1 MRFERLAVSDQQ
13 QRLSG
18 DASQRASEADVNR
31 VLAGI
36 DWASELH
43 VCCVIDAAG
52 GVLDRF
58 EVTHDAGALRAMTA
72 RLARAGV
79 TGVAIERGD
88 GPVVEVL
95 LDAELAVFVVPSRQI
110 KGLRSRYGSAGNKD
124 DRFDA
129 YVLADTLRTDGHRW
143 TPLREDHA
151 DTRAL
156 RALCRARKDLVETR
170 VAVLNQLRCN
180 LELALPGAIGLFSKP
195 DSPITLAFLRRFPTA
210 AKVAWLSPARLAGW
224 LRSVSYSG
232 GISAAVLHARLADAA
247 PGLTGAEGD
256 ARGDITLSLVDT
268 VEMLNAKIAGI
279 EARIETVFT
288 AHPDQLIFASLPRSG
303 MVRAANLL
311 AEIGDCRERFPSDAA
326 LAALAGASPSTRQSG
341 KREQAVFRWACNKK
355 LRAAVMDFANG
366 SRAADPWA
374 ADIYRR
380 AVERGCRHPH
390 AVRILARAWIRVI
403 WRCWQDG
410 VPFDPH
416 RHGARQQIAA

>member
-1 MRFERLAVSDQQ
+1 V
-13 QRLSG
+13 
-18 DASQRASEADVNR
+18 DVNE
-31 VLAGI
+31 VLSGI
-36 DWASELH
+36 DWASETH

-52 GVLDRF
+52 MILERF
-58 EVTHDAGALRAMTA
+58 EVVHDAASLRAMTA
-72 RLARAGV
+72 RLVRAGV
-79 TGVAIERGD
+79 TGVALERGD

-95 LDAELAVFVVPSRQI
+95 LDAELPVFVVPSRQI
-110 KGLRSRYGSAGNKD
+110 KALRSRYGSAGNKD

-143 TPLREDHA
+143 QPLREDHA

-180 LELALPGAIGLFSKP
+180 LELALPGAVGLFSRP
-195 DSPITLAFLRRFPTA
+195 DSPIMLTFLRRFPTA
-210 AKVAWLSPARLAGW
+210 AKAAWLSPARLTAW
-224 LRSVSYSG
+224 LRSVGYTG
-232 GISAAVLHARLADAA
+232 GIPAAVLHARLVAAA
-247 PGLTGAEGD
+247 PGLFGAEGE
-256 ARGDITLSLVDT
+256 ARGVITLSLVDT
-268 VEMLNAKIAGI
+268 VELLNTKIADLEEQI
-279 EARIETVFT
+279 QAVFD
-288 AHPDQLIFASLPRSG
+288 AHPDHGIFASLPRSG
-303 MVRAANLL
+303 TVRAATLL
-311 AEIGDCRERFPSDAA
+311 AEIGDCRERFPTDAA

-341 KREQAVFRWACNKK
+341 KREQTVFRWACNKK

-380 AVERGCRHPH
+380 AVDRGCRHPH

-410 VPFDPH
+410 IPFDPGLH
-416 RHGARQQIAA
+416 RARQPLVA